1 MTEETK
7 SGLGMKEDKMSETS
21 KEMKTDSEV
30 YEQKAKIPDFIGQTC
45 LSVLVFIMGASM
57 RGKLLQLLS
66 LFATLLMIEIVF
78 NHVNYR

>member
-57 RGKLLQLLS
+57 RGKLLQMRHYS
-66 LFATLLMIEIVF
+66 PYSQ
-78 NHVNYR
+78 HC